1 MFTVLC
7 IVMKKLH
14 TQVGLAKTGTESGLA
29 KTGTESGLAP
39 GRRCSA
45 AWWPELSSG
54 SYQVACGQQ

>member
-14 TQVGLAKTGTESGLA
+14 TQVGLAR
-29 KTGTESGLAP
+29 TGTESGLAP